1 MNELRMLS
9 TNVKLTLESS
19 ENKSKEIAPLLKTS
33 KHIFFCGN
41 GLCSVIAKEAAL
53 KMKELSYV
61 HCQDINI

>member
-9 TNVKLTLESS
+9 TNVKLTLESA
-19 ENKSKEIAPLLKTS
+19 ENKSKEIAPILKTS
-33 KHIFFCGN
+33 KHIFFCGT
-41 GLCSVIAKEAAL
+41 GLCSVIAKEAAH